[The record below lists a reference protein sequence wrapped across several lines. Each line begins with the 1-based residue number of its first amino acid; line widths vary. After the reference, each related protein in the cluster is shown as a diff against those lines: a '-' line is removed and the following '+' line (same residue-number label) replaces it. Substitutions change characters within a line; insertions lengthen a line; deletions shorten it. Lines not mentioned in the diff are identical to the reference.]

1 MQQIHP
7 PSLLGP
13 HSQKGNHV
21 IRPHPD
27 ATSWPHYPFRHSNDD
42 YYTPYQALEV
52 SKKWCGHYLSF
63 CAFWALFLVI
73 IDPIIS
79 VATNIYSHLMHTFP
93 IWHMTTH
100 PLLIWTE
107 SHTNS
112 HFWKGPPYFTSAIVE
127 MNALS
132 NSICSRNGYMVWCPR
147 IFSEADWGMPF
158 FFYFLFCWMDTH

>member
-1 MQQIHP
+1 M
-7 PSLLGP
+7 
-13 HSQKGNHV
+13 
-21 IRPHPD
+21 
-27 ATSWPHYPFRHSNDD
+27 
-42 YYTPYQALEV
+42 

-107 SHTNS
+107 SYTNS
-112 HFWKGPPYFTSAIVE
+112 HFWKGPPYFASAIVE

-132 NSICSRNGYMVWCPR
+132 NSICSRNAYMVWWSHFTATLASILPNTGTNFCFKPLGRKWRHVTQAHELCLCLRRSSR
-147 IFSEADWGMPF
+147 IMTVRDQYNCM
-158 FFYFLFCWMDTH
+158 YTY